1 MSNIAD
7 IKDLEFKDTGLPNDP
22 AVFKAYRLYQK
33 NAESYAE
40 ESGLPQDFPLK
51 VARAVRAAGGDT
63 NTTTLALLMAMPAP
77 AYGAVEKQFGADTVK
92 QLDTAWSHVR
102 TGFAYIEDASP
113 ATKAI
118 AAASATVAFD
128 NFIEAAETIAEK
140 LLRVPAK
147 ADLKKAAPQLV
158 LPEPRIYEMLA
169 GRLGGDA
176 GKVYDQK
183 LAAYQAAYES
193 YRQELDF
200 VGIIVPKKDAAKP
213 ANPAFEET
221 GLMEDSTVKAAYELL
236 TRHAGASERTI
247 GDAILFGKLLGT
259 FAPEENPSVIAAGI
273 MQAGL
278 QGITRDDVGFL
289 QKRLGGEVGQ
299 IMETFNVRDALMKNR
314 SVLDKCPDEFRQ
326 MALAYGI
333 VMMDNAKQSGERV
346 LKQLKDNA
354 ELIPDDASRDI
365 KLMGF
370 KPLFALAVAMPMI
383 MEPLR
388 GRTGAPAL
396 ERAFEEEH
404 SRLQHF
410 VQMNMP
416 EMPDLKALP
425 TQVMGAGPRKMPRLG
440 LK

>member
-1 MSNIAD
+1 MAD

-22 AVFKAYRLYQK
+22 AVFRAYRLYQK
-33 NAESYAE
+33 NAESYAD

-51 VARAVRAAGGDT
+51 VARAVRAASGDA
-63 NTTTLALLMAMPAP
+63 NTTALALLMSIPAP
-77 AYGAVEKQFGADTVK
+77 AYSAVEKQFGADTVK
-92 QLDTAWSHVR
+92 QLDTAWSHER
-102 TGFAYIEDASP
+102 TGFAYIEDAPP
-113 ATKAI
+113 AIKAL
-118 AAASATVAFD
+118 AAASAAVAFD
-128 NFIEAAETIAEK
+128 NFIEAAATVSEK

-158 LPEPRIYEMLA
+158 LPEPRVYEMLA
-169 GRLGGDA
+169 GRLEGEA
-176 GKVYDQK
+176 AVAYDQK
-183 LAAYQAAYES
+183 FAAYQNAYES

-200 VGIIVPKKDAAKP
+200 VGIVVPKKDAAKP
-213 ANPAFEET
+213 ENPAFDET
-221 GLMEDSTVKAAYELL
+221 GLMEDPTVKAAYELV
-236 TRHAGASERTI
+236 TRHPGASPRTVN
-247 GDAILFGKLLGT
+247 DAVLFGKLLGS

-278 QGITRDDVGFL
+278 QGITRDDIGFL

-299 IMETFNVRDALMKNR
+299 IMETFNVRDALMRDR
-314 SVLDKCPDEFRQ
+314 SALDKCPDEFRQ

-346 LKQLKDNA
+346 LKQLKEGADV
-354 ELIPDDASRDI
+354 IPEDAYKEI
-365 KLMGF
+365 KLIGF
-370 KPLFALAVAMPMI
+370 KPLFALAMAMPMI

-396 ERAFEEEH
+396 EKAFEEEH

-410 VQMNMP
+410 VQQNMP

-425 TQVMGAGPRKMPRLG
+425 TQVMAAGPRRRPRIG
-440 LK
+440 M

>member
-1 MSNIAD
+1 MAN
-7 IKDLEFKDTGLPNDP
+7 IKDIEFKDTGLPNDP

-33 NAESYAE
+33 NAESYEE

-51 VARAVRAAGGDT
+51 VARAVRAASGDA
-63 NTTTLALLMAMPAP
+63 NTAALALLMSIPAP
-77 AYGAVEKQFGADTVK
+77 AYAAVEKQFDAETVT

-113 ATKAI
+113 AIKAI
-118 AAASATVAFD
+118 AAASAVVAFD
-128 NFIEAAETIAEK
+128 NFIEAADAVAQK
-140 LLRVPAK
+140 LLNVPAK
-147 ADLKKAAPQLV
+147 ADLKAAAPQLV
-158 LPEPRIYEMLA
+158 LPEPRVYEMLS
-169 GRLGGDA
+169 GRLDGDA
-176 GKVYDQK
+176 AAAYEQK
-183 LAAYQAAYES
+183 RAAYQAAYEN

-200 VGIIVPKKDAAKP
+200 VGIVVPKKDAAKP
-213 ANPAFEET
+213 ANPAFEDT
-221 GLMEDSTVKAAYELL
+221 GLMEDPTVKAAYELL
-236 TRHAGASERTI
+236 TRHAGANERTVN
-247 GDAILFGKLLGT
+247 DAVLFGKLLGT

-278 QGITRDDVGFL
+278 QGITRDDIGFL
-289 QKRLGGEVGQ
+289 QNRLGGEVGQ

-354 ELIPDDASRDI
+354 DAIPEDAQGQI
-365 KLMGF
+365 KLIGF
-370 KPLFALAVAMPMI
+370 KPLFALSVAMPMI

-410 VQMNMP
+410 VQQNMP
-416 EMPDLKALP
+416 EAPDLKALP
-425 TQVMGAGPRKMPRLG
+425 TQVMAAGPRRRPRIG
-440 LK
+440 M